1 MPDAMYMLQSLMNPL
16 ITVLKLFFVLDE
28 DLNIL

>member
-16 ITVLKLFFVLDE
+16 INVLKLFFVLDE